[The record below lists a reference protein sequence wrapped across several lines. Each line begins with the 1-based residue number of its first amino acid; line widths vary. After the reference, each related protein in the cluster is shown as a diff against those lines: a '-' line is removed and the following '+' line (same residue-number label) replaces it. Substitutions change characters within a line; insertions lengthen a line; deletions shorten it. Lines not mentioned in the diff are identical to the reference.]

1 MISAFD
7 SYISDIKDNLR
18 LDDNDKNEVIN
29 ELQSH
34 IEDEY
39 QDLRD
44 KGLSEEEAVRSCIKF
59 FGSAAVIAREI
70 YEAHCQG
77 TWREAILASLPHC
90 LFALLFYLNLWRGA
104 GWLIITLGAV
114 ILMTVYAIGRGKPVW
129 MFPWRGYYF
138 LPVLIT
144 GALLLY
150 LPHGWSWVAIVIY
163 IPLVAIL
170 FSAVV
175 KTVKRDWLYSGLMML
190 PVPGIIGWF
199 IAVGNEGDVLNI
211 NLHNVEL
218 YATGIGLS
226 FLALA
231 GTTIAFLRLRKRWM
245 RGVLLVLTGFL
256 TLVMVSFYS
265 EARIGLPLFLAL
277 TLFMLLLL
285 LSPAIIDRKIRQ
297 KLLSSSRAPHEAV
310 RR

>member
-7 SYISDIKDNLR
+7 RYISDIRDNLR
-18 LDDNDKNEVIN
+18 LDDDDKTEVIN
-29 ELQSH
+29 ELQTH

-39 QDLRD
+39 QELRD
-44 KGLSEEEAVRSCIKF
+44 KGLSEEEAVSSCIRF

-77 TWREAILASLPHC
+77 TWREALLASLPHC
-90 LFALLFYLNLWRGA
+90 LFALLFSLNLWRGA
-104 GWLIITLGAV
+104 GWMIITLAV
-114 ILMTVYAIGRGKPVW
+114 VVAMTVYALGRGKPVW
-129 MFPWRGYYF
+129 LFPWRGYYF
-138 LPVLIT
+138 LPVIIT
-144 GALLLY
+144 GVLLLY

-199 IAVGNEGDVLNI
+199 IAVGNKGDVLNI
-211 NLHNVEL
+211 DLENVEL

-226 FLALA
+226 FLGLA
-231 GTTIAFLRLRKRWM
+231 ATTIAFLRLRKRWM

-256 TLVMVSFYS
+256 TLAMVTFYS
-265 EARIGLPLFLAL
+265 EGRIGLPLFLGL

-297 KLLSSSRAPHEAV
+297 KLLNRFQNPPAGIT
-310 RR
+310 R